1 MLSSVPAELVAEIIA
16 DPPIVHPDAPGGVW
30 STDADCYTFIATHA
44 GPGARTI
51 ETGCGISTAVFAA
64 RGADHTCVTPFASE
78 ADATLGWCERHGVS
92 TGNVTFLIGSS
103 VDVLPPLGPVA
114 YDLVLIDGEHH
125 HPTPTLDWYYTAR
138 GLQQGAVV
146 VVDDVQ
152 LPAPRLVAD
161 YMQGLSPFHTLVR
174 TAKWAALE
182 LAVEPPPATEW
193 KLPVAGSVLIPG
205 GPLERG
211 GRKLDRLFSRRGRA

>member
-1 MLSSVPAELVAEIIA
+1 MLPSAPPELVPAIVA

-30 STDADCYTFIATHA
+30 STDADCYELIARRI
-44 GPGARTI
+44 GPGSRTV

-64 RGADHTCVTPFASE
+64 RGAHHTCITPFAAE
-78 ADATLGWCERHGVS
+78 ADATRGWCERHGVS
-92 TGNVTFLIGSS
+92 TDDLTFLIGSS
-103 VDVLPPLGPVA
+103 VDVLPTLEPVP

-138 GLQQGAVV
+138 GLRQGAVV

-161 YMQGLSPFHTLVR
+161 YMAGLAPFR
-174 TAKWAALE
+174 TIARTSKWAALE
-182 LAVEPPPATEW
+182 LATEPPPATEW
-193 KLPVAGSVLIPG
+193 KLPEAGTVLIPG
-205 GPLERG
+205 GRLERV
-211 GRKLDRLFSRRGRA
+211 GRKLDRLLARRRD